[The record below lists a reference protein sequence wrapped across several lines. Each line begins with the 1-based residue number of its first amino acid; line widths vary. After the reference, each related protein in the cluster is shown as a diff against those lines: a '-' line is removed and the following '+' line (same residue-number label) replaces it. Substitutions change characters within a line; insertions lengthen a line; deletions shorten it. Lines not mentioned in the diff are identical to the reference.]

1 MRSDELGAD
10 RLAGSVG
17 AARYIDDR
25 RHLARPA
32 LHLSINMTRGEA
44 RPLIASSLSARTLA
58 EVMTPASL
66 FDNDWGAVV
75 HAAFDAHG
83 A

>member
-1 MRSDELGAD
+1 
-10 RLAGSVG
+10 
-17 AARYIDDR
+17 
-25 RHLARPA
+25 
-32 LHLSINMTRGEA
+32 MTRGEA

-75 HAAFDAHG
+75 HAAFDAH
-83 A
+83 AA